1 MSKQEIVELIEEYQ
15 TIIVHRHVRPDPDA
29 LGSQGGLAQL
39 IRDTYPEKQVFKVGE
54 EDESLTFLSKMD
66 DVSDEQFEQSLV
78 IVCDTAN
85 QARISD
91 QRYNK
96 GKKLIKID
104 HHPIVDT
111 YGDVQWVDTNAS
123 SASEMIYELFE
134 AGKHKGLTLTKESAR
149 LLYAG
154 IVGDT
159 GRFLFPS
166 STKRTLQIAADLV
179 AYDFNRPELY
189 ESMYK
194 TPHDIAR
201 LKGYI
206 LQHFS
211 VSPSGLSTV
220 KLSKDLLDEYGIAPS
235 QTSSLVGVL
244 GDVEGIIAWVI
255 FVEEEEQIRV
265 RLRSKG
271 PVINEVAAKYNGG
284 GHPMASGAT
293 IYSWDEMSNVTADLE
308 KVCKDYQKKHE

>member
-1 MSKQEIVELIEEYQ
+1 MSKQEIVELIEKYQ

-39 IRDTYPEKQVFKVGE
+39 IRDTYPEKKVFEVGE
-54 EDESLTFLSKMD
+54 EEESLTFLTKMD
-66 DVSDEQFEQSLV
+66 DVSDEQYQQALV

-91 QRYNK
+91 QRYNM
-96 GKKLIKID
+96 GEKLIKID
-104 HHPIVDT
+104 HHPVVDA
-111 YGDVQWVDTNAS
+111 YGDVQWVDTTAS
-123 SASEMIYELFE
+123 STSEMVYELFE
-134 AGKHKGLTLTKESAR
+134 AGKPSGLTLTQESAR

-179 AYDFNRPELY
+179 AYDFDRPELY
-189 ESMYK
+189 EDMYK

-206 LQHFS
+206 LQHFT
-211 VSPSGLSTV
+211 VSPLGLSTV
-220 KLSKDLLDEYGIAPS
+220 KLSKELLDEYGITPS

-244 GDVEGIIAWVI
+244 GDIEGIIAWVI
-255 FVEEEEQIRV
+255 FVEEETQIRV

-271 PVINEVAAKYNGG
+271 PVINEVAAMFDGG

-293 IYSWDEMSNVTADLE
+293 IYSWDEMDRVTAALE
-308 KVCKDYQKKHE
+308 KVCKEYQNKA

>member
-1 MSKQEIVELIEEYQ
+1 MCKESIIKTIQEFN
-15 TIIVHRHVRPDPDA
+15 TIIIHRHVRPDPDA
-29 LGSQGGLAQL
+29 LGSQSGLAEL
-39 IRDTYPEKQVFKVGE
+39 IRNTYPDKTVHLVGE
-54 EDESLTFLSKMD
+54 AEESLSFLSTMDTIED
-66 DVSDEQFEQSLV
+66 DVFQDALI

-91 QRYNK
+91 QRYNQ
-96 GKKLIKID
+96 GSKLIKID
-104 HHPIVDT
+104 HHPEVDA
-111 YGDVQWVDTNAS
+111 YGDIQWVDTTAS
-123 SASEMIYELFE
+123 SASEMVYELYAYSKE
-134 AGKHKGLTLTKESAR
+134 AGLPLTMSEEAAR

-166 STKRTLQIAADLV
+166 STKRTLQIAAELV
-179 AYDFNRPELY
+179 AYDFDRSSLY
-189 ESMYK
+189 DGMYRTSHK
-194 TPHDIAR
+194 IAK

-206 LQHFS
+206 LQNFT
-211 VSPSGLSTV
+211 VSDSGLSTV
-220 KLSKDLLDEYGIAPS
+220 QLTKELLERYDITATE
-235 QTSSLVGVL
+235 TSALVGVL
-244 GDVEGIIAWVI
+244 GDIEGILAWVI

-293 IYSWDEMSNVTADLE
+293 IYSWDEMENVISDL
-308 KVCKDYQKKHE
+308 KDVCQAYTS